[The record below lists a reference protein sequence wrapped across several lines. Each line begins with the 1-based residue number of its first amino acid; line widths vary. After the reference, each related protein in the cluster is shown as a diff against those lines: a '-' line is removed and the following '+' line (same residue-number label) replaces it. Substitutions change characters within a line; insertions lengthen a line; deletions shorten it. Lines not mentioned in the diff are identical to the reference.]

1 MRIDINHPEMFSA
14 IFESVTSN
22 QLHHPI
28 TGITTDSRD
37 IVEGDLYIALK
48 GERVDGHT
56 FLNQVADAG
65 ASAALVSNKDENLEI
80 QQIKVNDPLMEIGYI
95 ANAWRKQFDIPVI
108 GITGSNG
115 KTSTKELLVHVLS
128 GSYNVHATKGNFNT
142 YIGLPLTILQMNDSH
157 NISILSLIH
166 I

>member
-37 IVEGDLYIALK
+37 IVEGDLYIAIK

-56 FLNQVADAG
+56 FIKEVILN
-65 ASAALVSNKDENLEI
+65 LVFGISVYGIVKGKEQYLSHLKQLINLKLY
-80 QQIKVNDPLMEIGYI
+80 QY
-95 ANAWRKQFDIPVI
+95 F
-108 GITGSNG
+108 
-115 KTSTKELLVHVLS
+115 
-128 GSYNVHATKGNFNT
+128 
-142 YIGLPLTILQMNDSH
+142 
-157 NISILSLIH
+157 
-166 I
+166 

>member
-56 FLNQVADAG
+56 FLKQVADAG
-65 ASAALVSNKDENLEI
+65 ASAALVSRKNENLEL
-80 QQIKVNDPLMEIGYI
+80 QQVRVKDPLMEIGYI
-95 ANAWRKQFDIPVI
+95 AYVWRRQFDIPVI

-115 KTSTKELLVHVLS
+115 KSTV
-128 GSYNVHATKGNFNT
+128 T
-142 YIGLPLTILQMNDSH
+142 
-157 NISILSLIH
+157 SLIH
-166 I
+166 HLLNSHIPLRPAFLLIFLLSGHYLHKEQYPLP